1 MSETCPN
8 CGAASFTDLRTD
20 DDQITCYNCGEDF
33 DPIPSEDGMFVE
45 DGWQEENARRQQLNR
60 DYEALDDGE
69 EDPDLEDPDIE
80 D

>member
-8 CGAASFTDLRTD
+8 CGAASFTDQRTD
-20 DDQITCYNCGEDF
+20 NDQITCYNCGEDF
-33 DPIPSEDGMFVE
+33 DPIPSED
-45 DGWQEENARRQQLNR
+45 
-60 DYEALDDGE
+60 DGE